1 MTTRPRHPHAF
12 AAPRG
17 EHTVTDEKQQP
28 IPIYD
33 TLAKTLEYWDILGL
47 VKYDAYV
54 YEDHVLWLLQN
65 LAHIADRRSV
75 EDALQD
81 LFTEEE
87 TFLPQSPEQTLAIKF
102 LADEVWNLWTAY
114 LQRREQYAVTHNQSR
129 ARRRQHAFP
138 FPMSTIR

>member
-1 MTTRPRHPHAF
+1 MTTQPRHPHAF

-17 EHTVTDEKQQP
+17 EQTVTDEKQP
-28 IPIYD
+28 APIYD
-33 TLAKTLEYWDILGL
+33 TLAQAFEYWDILGL

-87 TFLPQSPEQTLAIKF
+87 TFLPLSPEQTLVIKF

-114 LQRREQYAVTHNQSR
+114 LQRREQYAVIHNQSR
-129 ARRRQHAFP
+129 ARMRQHAFP

>member
-1 MTTRPRHPHAF
+1 MTTRPRHPHVF

-17 EHTVTDEKQQP
+17 EHTVTEEKQP
-28 IPIYD
+28 APIYD
-33 TLAKTLEYWDILGL
+33 TLAQAFEYWDILGL

-65 LAHIADRRSV
+65 LAHIPDRRSV

-114 LQRREQYAVTHNQSR
+114 LHRREQYAVIHNQSR
-129 ARRRQHAFP
+129 ARMRQHAFP

>member
-1 MTTRPRHPHAF
+1 MVSYRTFKGRLEGIGGLLMKSRMQTAGGDCQ
-12 AAPRG
+12 AA
-17 EHTVTDEKQQP
+17 
-28 IPIYD
+28 
-33 TLAKTLEYWDILGL
+33 LEYWDILGL

-54 YEDHVLWLLQN
+54 YEDQVLWLLQN

-81 LFTEEE
+81 LFTEPE
-87 TFLPQSPEQTLAIKF
+87 TFLPLSPEQTLAIKF

-114 LQRREQYAVTHNQSR
+114 LQRREQYAVTHTQSR
-129 ARRRQHAFP
+129 ARMRQHA